1 MMPEKHG
8 ATNVRRIL
16 ILALFLVGA
25 AVSLISASK
34 PQFTTRNK
42 AYYYANPAGLEFIR
56 PGLVIKVNSAE
67 IAADGTITTVFTISD
82 PKGAPLDREGVVT
95 PGTISLSFVAAYIPK
110 EEEQYVAYTTRPASG
125 AAVAMT
131 TQAAADS
138 GGTYTKLADGQYRYR
153 FNTRAPAT
161 FDRTVTH
168 TIGIY
173 GSRNLSEF
181 DLGTDYASTTF
192 NFVPDGTAVVTTRD
206 VIRTA
211 SCNKCHDQLSAHGG
225 SRRGMEMCVLCHT
238 PQTLD
243 PDTGNTVDM
252 KVMIHKIHAGAE
264 LPSVQAGRPY
274 RIVGFQGAV
283 TDWST
288 VVFPSDVRRCESCH
302 EQNTGAAEP
311 MGYLTDAS
319 REACGSCHDNVNF
332 ATGEN
337 HVNLPQ
343 ISDNQCTTC
352 HIPQGELE
360 FDASIKGAHTI
371 PTESAMLKGLVVEIV
386 KVDDGVAGK
395 KPAVTFS
402 VKDKSGAGI
411 PLNQLNNVSLLMAG
425 PTRDYGYTSFG
436 SDVTTPGYVS
446 ESAMGASCAGDG
458 TCMYTFQRAI
468 PGNATGSYSIGIE
481 ARRTETL
488 LPGTTKQMQVQYG
501 AVNKVVHFSVDGSP
515 LQPRRTVV
523 ETRSCNQCHT
533 FLSLHGNNRN
543 EVAMCVLC
551 HNPSQTDSARR
562 PTAQDPNDRTQPPQG
577 VNFALLIHRIHTGER
592 LQEEGKSFVVVGFGG
607 SHNDFSEVHYPA
619 MSPQGTTGDTRY
631 CAMCHVNGSEQT
643 LPTGLNSVTDP
654 QGLINPV
661 MPVTSACTGCHV
673 STPAASHALVNT
685 SGLGESC
692 EVCHKSTADFAVSK
706 VHAQY

>member
-1 MMPEKHG
+1 MTPKIAG
-8 ATNVRRIL
+8 RVSVRCIL
-16 ILALFLVGA
+16 IPAAMIGV
-25 AVSLISASK
+25 AVSLVSASR
-34 PQFTTRNK
+34 PELTPRNK
-42 AYYYANPAGLEFIR
+42 AYYADPAAVAFIR
-56 PGLVIKVNSAE
+56 PGLVIRINSAE
-67 IAADGTITTVFTISD
+67 ISGDGTISTVFTISD
-82 PKGAPLDREGVVT
+82 PKGAPLDREGVTT
-95 PGTISLSFVAAYIPK
+95 PGTISLNFVAAYIPR
-110 EEEQYVAYTTRPASG
+110 EDEQYVAYTTRPASG
-125 AAVAMT
+125 AAVPAT
-131 TQAAADS
+131 RQAGADT

-161 FDRTVTH
+161 FDRAATH

-173 GSRNLSEF
+173 GSRNLAEF
-181 DLGTDYASTTF
+181 DLGTNYASTTLD
-192 NFVPDGTAVVTTRD
+192 FVPDGSGVVKTRD

-225 SRRGMEMCVLCHT
+225 SRRGMELCVLCHT
-238 PQTLD
+238 PQTID

-264 LPSVQAGRPY
+264 LPSVQAGKPY
-274 RIVGFQGAV
+274 QIIGFQGAV
-283 TDWST
+283 ADWST

-302 EQNTGAAEP
+302 EQNTGAEQAT
-311 MGYLTDAS
+311 GYLTDPSRAS
-319 REACGSCHDNVNF
+319 CGSCHDNVNF

-343 ISDNQCTTC
+343 ISDNQCASC
-352 HIPQGELE
+352 HVPQGELE
-360 FDASIKGAHTI
+360 FDASIKGAHTV
-371 PTESAMLKGLVVEIV
+371 PTDSAMLKGLVVDIL

-395 KPAVTFS
+395 RPVVTFS
-402 VKDKSGAGI
+402 VKDNSGAGV
-411 PLNQLNNVSLLMAG
+411 PLNQLNNVNLLLAG

-436 SDVTTPGYVS
+436 PDVATPGYVS
-446 ESAMGASCAGDG
+446 ENARGATCSHDG
-458 TCMYTFQRAI
+458 TCIFTFQHVI
-468 PGNATGSYSIGIE
+468 PGDATGSYSVGIE

-488 LPGTTKQMQVQYG
+488 LASTARERQVQYG
-501 AVNKVVHFSVDGSP
+501 AVNKVVHFPVDGSP
-515 LQPRRTVV
+515 VQPRRAVV
-523 ETRSCNQCHT
+523 ATERCNQCHS
-533 FLSLHGNNRN
+533 FLSIHGNNRN
-543 EVAMCVLC
+543 QVAMCVLC

-592 LQEEGKSFVVVGFGG
+592 LAEQGKGFVVVGFGG

-631 CAMCHVNGSEQT
+631 CAMCHVNGSEQI
-643 LPTGLNSVTDP
+643 LPAGLNVVTDP
-654 QGLINPV
+654 QGPINPV

-673 STPAASHALVNT
+673 NTAAVAHALANT
-685 SGLGESC
+685 STLGESC